1 MHKDVRGFFYC
12 VSLDFLLKNDTVRP
26 LVLVPFSLG
35 GVFMSDF
42 VEQTR
47 LRFEQMFRGH
57 RTRLSEVATRWRP
70 EMDQLAHR
78 VVELVCMD
86 GRISPIMPYGLAPI
100 VPIAGGVP
108 QDQNKPYQEWL
119 KRNVGRAKKE
129 KGGLIQLVQLHTE
142 CAAFDRSTD
151 LAIRA
156 ATHFDKRVHKAY
168 ADDVHNIILLYNVIH
183 GGVSIFESTQQRWY
197 ELLSLDRDQ
206 KPNPDS
212 GFFKAGSMAAGNEDL
227 VSDLARIAYMARF
240 TRQIAGRVV
249 QKHREL
255 GIVAGDITVPW
266 RGNAD
271 FLSYRMDLV
280 DDTSHVLQLKRAA
293 AVVRGALNSSGKS
306 CEPICIF
313 VVRRTE
319 AAQEDGKNS
328 VQKIQKLIASVLP
341 QEEVVLFP
349 YHITKA
355 DHLVAE

>member
-1 MHKDVRGFFYC
+1 
-12 VSLDFLLKNDTVRP
+12 
-26 LVLVPFSLG
+26 
-35 GVFMSDF
+35 MSDF
-42 VEQTR
+42 IEQTR
-47 LRFEQMFRGH
+47 LRFEQMFHSH
-57 RTRLSEVATRWRP
+57 RTKLSEVAARWRP
-70 EMDQLAHR
+70 EMDQFAHR

-100 VPIAGGVP
+100 IPIAGGVP

-119 KRNVGRAKKE
+119 KRNFGRAKKE

-142 CAAFDRSTD
+142 CAAFDKSTD

-156 ATHFDKRVHKAY
+156 ATHFDNRIHEAY
-168 ADDVHNIILLYNVIH
+168 TDGVHNIVLLYNVIH
-183 GGVSIFESTQQRWY
+183 GGVSIFEPTQQRWY

-206 KPNPDS
+206 KPNLDS
-212 GFFKAGSMAAGNEDL
+212 GFFRAGSMAAGNEDL

-240 TRQIAGRVV
+240 TRQTAGRVV
-249 QKHREL
+249 QRHREL

-280 DDTSHVLQLKRAA
+280 DDASHVLQLKRAA

-306 CEPICIF
+306 REPICIF

-319 AAQEDGKNS
+319 VAREDGMSS
-328 VQKIQKLIASVLP
+328 VQKIQKLVASVLP

-349 YHITKA
+349 YYVTEA
-355 DHLVAE
+355 DRLVVE

>member
-1 MHKDVRGFFYC
+1 
-12 VSLDFLLKNDTVRP
+12 
-26 LVLVPFSLG
+26 
-35 GVFMSDF
+35 MSDF

-47 LRFEQMFRGH
+47 LRFEQMFHGH
-57 RTRLSEVATRWRP
+57 RTKLSEVATRWRP

-100 VPIAGGVP
+100 IPIAGGVP

-119 KRNVGRAKKE
+119 KRNFGRAKKE

-142 CAAFDRSTD
+142 CAAFDKSTD
-151 LAIRA
+151 LAIQA
-156 ATHFDKRVHKAY
+156 AAHFDKRIHEAY
-168 ADDVHNIILLYNVIH
+168 VEGVHNIVLLYNVIH
-183 GGVSIFESTQQRWY
+183 GGVSIFEPTQQRWY

-206 KPNPDS
+206 KPNLDS
-212 GFFKAGSMAAGNEDL
+212 GFFRAGSMAAGNEDL

-240 TRQIAGRVV
+240 TRQTAGRVV
-249 QKHREL
+249 QRHREL

-280 DDTSHVLQLKRAA
+280 DDASHALQLKRAA
-293 AVVRGALNSSGKS
+293 AVVRGALNASGKS
-306 CEPICIF
+306 REPICIF

-319 AAQEDGKNS
+319 VVREDGTSS
-328 VQKIQKLIASVLP
+328 VQKIQRLVASILP

-349 YHITKA
+349 YYVTEA
-355 DHLVAE
+355 DRLVAE